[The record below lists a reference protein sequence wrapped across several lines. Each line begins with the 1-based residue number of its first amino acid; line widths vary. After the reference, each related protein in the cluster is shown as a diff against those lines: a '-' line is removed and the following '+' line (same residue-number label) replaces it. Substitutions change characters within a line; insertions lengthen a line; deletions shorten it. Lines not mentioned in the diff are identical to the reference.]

1 MYQSEAFSCPLG
13 MRTRVFAVSVF
24 AVMLPASA
32 VIADPL
38 PVNQIVAFGDSLTDT
53 GNASIATLGVEP
65 GSGYAYRSIPGVPF
79 QVGEFTNPPAP
90 GGPSGLWIDQFA
102 ANAGLPDPQP
112 FLAPGAGTNF
122 AVAGADTGSGL
133 GNVTFQLDTYL
144 LGKTSVPSTSL
155 YSFWAGA
162 NDLIA
167 GNNPVTAANSLEANI
182 ATLAG
187 EGGKYF
193 LWLNLPDLGNT
204 PRGQASGQAAA
215 LNAAS
220 AAFDAQLATDSQT
233 LDHEYPGIVLVDVN
247 IETLF
252 NDIIGD
258 PGKYGFTGLV
268 EPQGADLNGYA
279 FSFDGLHPTSYADQF
294 IADLALT
301 DFQAAITPSSGV
313 PEPANIAL
321 LLIGLGALAAF
332 RSKAINR
339 S

>member
-1 MYQSEAFSCPLG
+1 
-13 MRTRVFAVSVF
+13 
-24 AVMLPASA
+24 MLPLSA
-32 VIADPL
+32 AIADPIGQ
-38 PVNQIVAFGDSLTDT
+38 VNQIVAFGDSLTDT
-53 GNASIATLGVEP
+53 GNASIATLGAQP
-65 GSGYAYRSIPGVPF
+65 GTGYAYRSVAGLPF

-112 FLAPGAGTNF
+112 ALAPGGGTNF
-122 AVAGADTGSGL
+122 AVGGADTGSGL
-133 GNVTFQLDTYL
+133 GNVTYQLDTYL

-187 EGGKYF
+187 DGGKYF
-193 LWLNLPDLGNT
+193 LWFNLPDLGDT

-220 AAFDAQLATDSQT
+220 AAFDAQWATDSQT

-258 PGKYGFTGLV
+258 PGKYGITGAV
-268 EPQGADLNGYA
+268 EPQGADENGYA
-279 FSFDGLHPTSYADQF
+279 FSFDGLHPTSYTDQF

-301 DFQAAITPSSGV
+301 DFEAAVTPTPSSGV
-313 PEPANIAL
+313 PEPANVVL
-321 LLIGLGALAAF
+321 LLLGLGAVVVF
-332 RSKAINR
+332 RSKAVNR
-339 S
+339 G